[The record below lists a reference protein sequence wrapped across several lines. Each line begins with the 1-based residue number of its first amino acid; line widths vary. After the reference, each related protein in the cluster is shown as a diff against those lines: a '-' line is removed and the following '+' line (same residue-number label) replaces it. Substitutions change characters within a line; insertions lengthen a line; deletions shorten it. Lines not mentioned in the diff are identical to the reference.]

1 VIEMRW
7 LIIIIALGA
16 IGVIGFTQMEYV
28 RCDGKFVRPG
38 ATKSEVLERCGEP
51 INRETHERERV
62 SLGGPRSNYEGQYIL
77 REAPEESSRTMMIS
91 ENWTYEIGNR
101 HFILTFTAES
111 KKDNLD
117 EDPELLLKNIEK
129 L

>member
-1 VIEMRW
+1 MRW

-16 IGVIGFTQMEYV
+16 VGVIGFTQLEYV

-51 INRETHERERV
+51 INRETSERV
-62 SLGGPRSNYEGQYIL
+62 RVPLGGQRVIYEGQYIM
-77 REAPEESSRTMMIS
+77 RDEPEESSQVMTFS
-91 ENWTYEIGNR
+91 ENWTYNIGDKI
-101 HFILTFTAES
+101 FILTFTGES
-111 KKDNLD
+111 EKDNLD
-117 EDPELLLKNIEK
+117 EEEPTLHLKKIEK